1 MNANQIVEKKAD
13 TPEKLAAAAGKPTR
27 NFLFARE
34 LNEIVARLRILWTL
48 QNFNGSQIIP
58 GLKKDLGTL
67 VGQTFVE
74 KINTSVATPFASP
87 SYVVYTIG
95 DVNYT
100 QAFVGAE
107 GAKGNGA
114 GQVDAVDFLLVEQSD
129 EPVEPV
135 LNNPANYSLEELN
148 TGGTWIDGKPIY
160 RKTVDLPI
168 PTTRTPII
176 ELDSFFLNIDSIC
189 DDFKIYYNSMTI
201 NDSEQIG
208 AANVG
213 LNIVFA
219 VTRFNYPS
227 DPRGPYILSVGPLNP
242 GGGTQQLDEFDAI
255 RITLEYTKTTD

>member
-13 TPEKLAAAAGKPTR
+13 TPEKLAAVAGKPTR

-67 VGQTFVE
+67 VGQTFIE

-87 SYVVYTIG
+87 CYVVYTIG
-95 DVNYT
+95 EVNYT
-100 QAFVGAE
+100 QAFVGS
-107 GAKGNGA
+107 KGTKGDGA

-135 LNNPANYSLEELN
+135 LNNPANYSLEEVN

-160 RKTVDLPI
+160 RKVIKGTIIDGIVAGGNISIPNADTVISLGGFFIDLDVSYPLPI
-168 PTTRTPII
+168 IDFNFNRVSSKYYFDSAVGEVVLRVFFNSTPPPGQTNDFTSII
-176 ELDSFFLNIDSIC
+176 
-189 DDFKIYYNSMTI
+189 
-201 NDSEQIG
+201 
-208 AANVG
+208 
-213 LNIVFA
+213 
-219 VTRFNYPS
+219 
-227 DPRGPYILSVGPLNP
+227 
-242 GGGTQQLDEFDAI
+242 
-255 RITLEYTKTTD
+255 EYTKTTD